1 MARVL
6 ISKATLADFGV
17 PRQEVAVREPTDYV
31 DLTDEE
37 IQNLMAGFTG
47 ATYLDQ
53 FGVPLPSKEVQQAT
67 RLRAKP
73 MPTAE
78 EIEQVIRQSD
88 IALTPREFVNKVPLI
103 DRLQEGSDE
112 RFGDAGME
120 FGNKMGIEGSIA
132 HGLAA
137 RDFPQIK
144 EFEDPL
150 AVPFIRDYYSRQ
162 STLPEHF
169 WDYHTE
175 GPYYDEEGNILP
187 GQVPPVNAVKVMATG
202 DIKAMGGREGYGLK
216 PVPFSRVNMDWD
228 RTMGENVRFPSKNIG
243 FVGGLTGEDI
253 RRNTAGNVSAGTN
266 KGVVGVRGFGRPQDK
281 AFARG
286 AITEGAEGGFTAPI
300 PPERLVGVMPRT
312 RMPHRELL
320 NGALKHLYD
329 KESTWDE
336 QLHQLVEEGQIS
348 PIDAMYA
355 TIRYRAKQMDDPD
368 LRDGSIWGDIYPPL
382 ESLTGTDAGGRNT
395 TYSRAGWRGV
405 TPAQE
410 AIMTVRDNWNHAL
423 PTSWKEGKFGF
434 ENPLLTEKEKEAY
447 IRDLQDAYEKTAFS
461 WDLKERPK
469 IEPSESRTLYPSKHG
484 VRFR

>member
-17 PRQEVAVREPTDYV
+17 PRQEVAVRP
-31 DLTDEE
+31 
-37 IQNLMAGFTG
+37 
-47 ATYLDQ
+47 
-53 FGVPLPSKEVQQAT
+53 
-67 RLRAKP
+67 P

-88 IALTPREFVNKVPLI
+88 IALTPREFANKMPLI
-103 DRLQEGSDE
+103 ERQQEGTEE
-112 RFGDAGME
+112 RFGGAGTA
-120 FGNKMGIEGSIA
+120 FGNNMGLEGA
-132 HGLAA
+132 LAYGLAA
-137 RDFPQIK
+137 REFPQLK

-150 AVPFIRDYYSRQ
+150 TVPFIRDYYSRQ

-187 GQVPPVNAVKVMATG
+187 GQVPPVNALKVMSEE
-202 DIKAMGGREGYGLK
+202 DIEAIGRREGYGLK

-228 RTMGENVRFPSKNIG
+228 RAIGENVRFPSKNIG
-243 FVGGLTGEDI
+243 FVGGLTDSDY
-253 RRNTAGNVSAGTN
+253 RKNTAGNVSNAKN

-286 AITEGAEGGFTAPI
+286 AISEGAEAGFTAPI

-312 RMPHRELL
+312 RITDDEVLS
-320 NGALKHLYD
+320 GALKHLYD

-336 QLHQLVEEGQIS
+336 KLHQLVEEGKIS

-355 TIRYRAKQMDDPD
+355 TIRYRAKQIDDPD
-368 LRDGSIWGDIYPPL
+368 LREGQIWGGIYPPL
-382 ESLTGTDAGGRNT
+382 ESLAGTDAGGRT
-395 TYSRAGWRGV
+395 GRFTRDGWREIS
-405 TPAQE
+405 PAVR
-410 AIMTVRDNWNHAL
+410 AINAVSENWNDAL

-434 ENPLLTEKEKEAY
+434 ENPLLTEEEKEAY
-447 IRDLQDAYEKTAFS
+447 IRDLQDTYERTAYSEE
-461 WDLKERPK
+461 LKERPK
-469 IEPSESRTLYPSKHG
+469 IEPSKSRTLYPSKHG
-484 VRFR
+484 VRIR

>member
-17 PRQEVAVREPTDYV
+17 PRQEVVVRP
-31 DLTDEE
+31 
-37 IQNLMAGFTG
+37 
-47 ATYLDQ
+47 
-53 FGVPLPSKEVQQAT
+53 
-67 RLRAKP
+67 P

-103 DRLQEGSDE
+103 DRQEEGSDE
-112 RFGDAGME
+112 RFGGVGAD
-120 FGNKMGIEGSIA
+120 FGNKMGLEGA
-132 HGLAA
+132 LAYGLAA
-137 RDFPQIK
+137 REFPQIR

-187 GQVPPVNAVKVMATG
+187 GQVPPVNAVKVMGAG
-202 DIKAMGGREGYGLK
+202 DIRAMGRREGYGLK
-216 PVPFSRVNMDWD
+216 PLPFSSVNMGWD
-228 RTMGENVRFPSKNIG
+228 RNIGENVRFPSKNIG
-243 FVGGLTGEDI
+243 FVGGLTDEDI

-266 KGVVGVRGFGRPQDK
+266 KGVVAIRGFGRPQDK

-286 AITEGAEGGFTAPI
+286 AITEGAEAGFTAPI

-312 RMPHRELL
+312 RMPHRELQS
-320 NGALKHLYD
+320 GALKHLYD

-336 QLHQLVEEGQIS
+336 KLHQLVEEGMIS
-348 PIDAMYA
+348 PLDAMYA
-355 TIRYRAKQMDDPD
+355 TIRYRAHQIEEPY
-368 LRDGSIWGDIYPPL
+368 LRDGPIREDIYPSIEGL
-382 ESLTGTDAGGRNT
+382 EGTDAGRRSDRLT
-395 TYSRAGWRGV
+395 RDGWREV
-405 TPAQE
+405 TPAVK
-410 AIMTVRDNWNHAL
+410 AINAVKNKWNDAL

-434 ENPLLTEKEKEAY
+434 ENPLLTEEEKEAY
-447 IRDLQDAYEKTAFS
+447 IRDLQDQYERTAFS